1 MIMENWKPEK
11 VRTAIL
17 PTPLYRLDNLSAQ
30 LKSSVYIKRDDMT
43 GMAFGGNKLRKLD
56 YLVKEAKDAGYT
68 ALMTF
73 GGTQTNHGR
82 QTAAAACKYGMKSI
96 IIANMYDA
104 APPETLSG
112 NLLLDKILG
121 CDVIFLDMASVSRS
135 KENKQPHEVKQEIAK
150 LRKAAAKKVIEM
162 YEAKG
167 EKVYEMP
174 AGGSTT
180 TGVLGYFDCV
190 EEIMDQLK
198 QQDVKI
204 DYVVCS
210 SGSNA
215 TYAGL
220 WLGARYYH
228 APFQVIGCTVNP
240 YSWQYNINMANL
252 INETSR
258 RFGLGIEAKPEDVTL
273 LGDYCGT
280 GYDIPDEKT
289 FETIYRLAR
298 SEGLFVD
305 PCYTGKGFTGMIDLI
320 ESEKIPAGSNVL
332 FIHTGGVPGLYS
344 KQHVEMFNK
353 QLWENKEHT
362 VISLDIDEL
371 E

>member
-1 MIMENWKPEK
+1 MNNWKPEK
-11 VRTAIL
+11 VKTAIL
-17 PTPLYRLDNLSAQ
+17 PTPLYKLENLSAQ
-30 LKSSVYIKRDDMT
+30 LPSEVYIKRDDLT

-82 QTAAAACKYGMKSI
+82 QTAAVACKYGMKSI
-96 IIANMYDA
+96 IIANMNGET
-104 APPETLSG
+104 PPERLSG
-112 NLLLDKILG
+112 NPLLDEILD
-121 CDVIFLDMASVSRS
+121 CDVIFMDMASINKNKGQ
-135 KENKQPHEVKQEIAK
+135 KEPHIIKQETAK
-150 LRKAAAKKVIEM
+150 LRKAVAKKVIEM

-190 EEIMDQLK
+190 EEILK
-198 QQDVKI
+198 QLEQEKLHI

-220 WLGARYYH
+220 WLGAKYYK
-228 APFQVIGCTVNP
+228 APFKVIGCTVSP
-240 YSWQYNINMANL
+240 YSWQNNVNMARL
-252 INETSR
+252 INETSE
-258 RFGLGIEAKPEDVTL
+258 RFDLGIHAEPEDVEL
-273 LGDYCGT
+273 LGDYSGI
-280 GYDIPDEKT
+280 GSDIPDETT
-289 FETIYRLAR
+289 FKTIYRLAR
-298 SEGLFVD
+298 AEGLFVD
-305 PCYTGKGFTGMIDLI
+305 PCYTGKGFTGMLDLI
-320 ESEKIPAGSNVL
+320 ESGKIPAGSHVL
-332 FIHTGGVPGLYS
+332 FIHTGGVPGIYS
-344 KQHVEMFNK
+344 EQHVEMFNK
-353 QLWENKEHT
+353 QLWEGREHT
-362 VISLDIDEL
+362 IISMDVNEL

>member
-1 MIMENWKPEK
+1 MNHWKPEK
-11 VRTAIL
+11 VKTALL
-17 PTPLYRLDNLSAQ
+17 PTPLYKLDNLSAE
-30 LKSSVYIKRDDMT
+30 LSSNVYIKRDDLT

-82 QTAAAACKYGMKSI
+82 QTAAVACKYHMKSI
-96 IIANMYDA
+96 IIANMNSD

-112 NLLLDKILG
+112 NLLLDEILG
-121 CDVIFLDMASVSRS
+121 CDVIFMDMASINKNKDG
-135 KENKQPHEVKQEIAK
+135 KEPHVIKQETAK
-150 LRKAAAKKVIEM
+150 LRKAVAQKVIEL

-190 EEIMDQLK
+190 EEILEQMNAENLQ
-198 QQDVKI
+198 I

-220 WLGARYYH
+220 WLGAKYYH
-228 APFQVIGCTVNP
+228 APFQVIGCTVSP
-240 YSWQYNINMANL
+240 YSW
-252 INETSR
+252 
-258 RFGLGIEAKPEDVTL
+258 
-273 LGDYCGT
+273 
-280 GYDIPDEKT
+280 
-289 FETIYRLAR
+289 
-298 SEGLFVD
+298 
-305 PCYTGKGFTGMIDLI
+305 
-320 ESEKIPAGSNVL
+320 
-332 FIHTGGVPGLYS
+332 
-344 KQHVEMFNK
+344 
-353 QLWENKEHT
+353 
-362 VISLDIDEL
+362 
-371 E
+371 

>member
-1 MIMENWKPEK
+1 MRNDWKPLK
-11 VRTAIL
+11 AAAAIL
-17 PTPLYRLDNLSAQ
+17 PTPLYKLENLSAQ
-30 LKSSVYIKRDDMT
+30 LKSDVYIKRDDMT

-56 YLVKEAKDAGYT
+56 YLVQEAKDAGYT
-68 ALMTF
+68 TLLTF

-82 QTAAAACKYGMKSI
+82 QTAAVACKYGMKSV
-96 IIANMYDA
+96 IIANMYDD
-104 APPETLSG
+104 APPQSLSG

-121 CDVIFLDMASVSRS
+121 CDVVFMDMASINRN
-135 KENKQPHEVKQEIAK
+135 KENKQPHEIKQEIAK
-150 LRKAAAKKVIEM
+150 LRKAVAKKVIEM

-190 EEIMDQLK
+190 EEILEQMK
-198 QQDVKI
+198 QKELKI

-220 WLGARYYH
+220 WLGTKYYH
-228 APFQVIGCTVNP
+228 APFKVIGCTVNA
-240 YSWQYNINMANL
+240 YSWQYNVNMANL
-252 INETSR
+252 INATSD
-258 RFGLGIEAKPEDVTL
+258 RFDLGVHAEPEDITL

-280 GYDIPDEKT
+280 AYDVPDEKT
-289 FETIYRLAR
+289 FENIYRLAR

-305 PCYTGKGFTGMIDLI
+305 PCYTGKGFTGMMDLI
-320 ESEKIPAGSNVL
+320 ETEKIPAGSNVL
-332 FIHTGGVPGLYS
+332 FIHTGGTPGLYS
-344 KQHVEMFNK
+344 AQHVEMFNK
-353 QLWENKEHT
+353 QLWENEAHT
-362 VISLDIDEL
+362 VISMDIDEL
-371 E
+371 D

>member
-1 MIMENWKPEK
+1 MRNDWKPLK
-11 VRTAIL
+11 AAAAIL
-17 PTPLYRLDNLSAQ
+17 PTPLYKLEKLSAQ
-30 LKSSVYIKRDDMT
+30 LKSDVYIKRDDMT

-56 YLVKEAKDAGYT
+56 YLVQEAKDAGYT
-68 ALMTF
+68 TLLTF

-82 QTAAAACKYGMKSI
+82 QTAAVACKYGMKSV
-96 IIANMYDA
+96 IIANMYDD
-104 APPETLSG
+104 APPHSLSG

-121 CDVIFLDMASVSRS
+121 CDVVFMDMASINRN
-135 KENKQPHEVKQEIAK
+135 KENKQPHEIKQEIAK
-150 LRKAAAKKVIEM
+150 LRKAVAKKVIEM

-190 EEIMDQLK
+190 EEILEQMK
-198 QQDVKI
+198 QKELKI

-220 WLGARYYH
+220 WLGAKYYH
-228 APFQVIGCTVNP
+228 APFKVIGCTVNA
-240 YSWQYNINMANL
+240 YSWQYNVNMANL
-252 INETSR
+252 INATSD
-258 RFGLGIEAKPEDVTL
+258 RFDLGVHAEPEDITL

-280 GYDIPDEKT
+280 AYDVPDEKT
-289 FETIYRLAR
+289 FENIYRLAR

-305 PCYTGKGFTGMIDLI
+305 PCYTGKGFTGMMDLI
-320 ESEKIPAGSNVL
+320 ETEKIPAGSNVL
-332 FIHTGGVPGLYS
+332 FIHTGGTPGLYS
-344 KQHVEMFNK
+344 AQHVEMFNK
-353 QLWENKEHT
+353 QLWENEAHT
-362 VISLDIDEL
+362 VISMDIDEL
-371 E
+371 D

>member
-1 MIMENWKPEK
+1 MDNWKPGK
-11 VRTAIL
+11 VQTAIL
-17 PTPLYRLDNLSAQ
+17 PTPLHKLENLSEELPAE
-30 LKSSVYIKRDDMT
+30 VYIKRDDMT

-68 ALMTF
+68 TLMTF

-82 QTAAAACKYGMKSI
+82 QTAAVACKYGMKSI
-96 IIANMYDA
+96 IIANMHEE
-104 APPETLSG
+104 APPESLSG

-121 CDVIFLDMASVSRS
+121 CDVIFMDMSSINRQ
-135 KENKQPHEVKQEIAK
+135 KDTLQPHEIRALTTK
-150 LRKAAAKKVIEM
+150 LRKAVAQKVIEM

-190 EEIMDQLK
+190 EEILEQMK
-198 QQDVKI
+198 QQDLKI

-220 WLGARYYH
+220 WMGAKYYQ
-228 APFQVIGCTVNP
+228 APFQIIGCTVSP
-240 YSWQYNINMANL
+240 YSWQKNIDMAQL
-252 INETSR
+252 INDTAN
-258 RFGLGIEAKPEDVTL
+258 RFGLEIHAEPEDVTL
-273 LGDYCGT
+273 LGDYSGI
-280 GYDIPDEKT
+280 GYDVPDEKT
-289 FETIYRLAR
+289 FESIYRLAR
-298 SEGLFVD
+298 SEGIFVD
-305 PCYTGKGFTGMIDLI
+305 PCYTGKGFTGMLDLI
-320 ESEKIPAGSNVL
+320 ESGKIPAGSHVL

-344 KQHVEMFNK
+344 QQHLDMFTK
-353 QLWENKEHT
+353 QLWEGKEHR
-362 VISLDIDEL
+362 VISLDVNEL
-371 E
+371 D